1 MQKPWVSRAFAF
13 NLVMYLSD
21 YLKKNIILFVVL
33 GVIIPIF
40 VVPMYYFTSWN
51 LSDIFLIPAA
61 LYLGYLGLA
70 FVVRAGIFD
79 TFRYQTI
86 NWVHT
91 TFRRG
96 APKRYDDA
104 YEYKQ
109 EKEEKRKQNGF
120 VFLPWLVYGGL
131 CLLLC
136 LIFAFALTK

>member
-1 MQKPWVSRAFAF
+1 M
-13 NLVMYLSD
+13 
-21 YLKKNIILFVVL
+21 
-33 GVIIPIF
+33 
-40 VVPMYYFTSWN
+40 
-51 LSDIFLIPAA
+51 
-61 LYLGYLGLA
+61 
-70 FVVRAGIFD
+70 VRAGIFD

-91 TFRRG
+91 TFRKG
-96 APKRYDDA
+96 TPKRYDDA